1 MVIIN
6 GGIKML
12 ILLSSENPSKKRSLE
27 LALKELKITDYEIKT
42 FKMESGVHNQPIGYE
57 ITRGALNRNVG
68 LKKIAQE
75 QDLKYD
81 YLVSIEGGFSTDEN
95 GLPFVGT
102 YCVIE
107 NAFGH
112 KSTGKSLGL
121 RLSKDMWEYLR
132 EGKDLN
138 KLISD
143 ITKQEKYNENG
154 GITGYLTE
162 GLFSREK
169 IDRDAIISSFI
180 SFIFT
185 KERDRLNH
193 EIEKRIKNDIDND

>member
-1 MVIIN
+1 
-6 GGIKML
+6 ML

-27 LALKELKITDYEIKT
+27 LALKSLHIADYEIQTYKV
-42 FKMESGVHNQPIGYE
+42 ESGVHNQPIGYE
-57 ITRGALNRNVG
+57 ITRGALNRNMG

-75 QDLKYD
+75 KNLQYD
-81 YLVSIEGGFSTDEN
+81 YLCSIEGGFSTDEN

-107 NAFGH
+107 NAVGY

-162 GLFSREK
+162 GIFSREK
-169 IDRDAIISSFI
+169 VDCDAIISSFI

-185 KERDRLNH
+185 KERERLNS
-193 EIEKRIKNDIDND
+193 EIEKRIKNDIDSD